1 MIEDGRDANSPS
13 EGAGASAEA
22 DEISTFDA
30 ASYVFQIAGELSVM
44 SKHKGLGRVAEGLE
58 RVVRNAAAQAM
69 LDERR
74 KASPH
79 SES

>member
-1 MIEDGRDANSPS
+1 MIDDGQDGKPKFD
-13 EGAGASAEA
+13 GADPGADA

-58 RVVRNAAAQAM
+58 RVRNAAAQAM
-69 LDERR
+69 MEERR
-74 KASPH
+74 KV
-79 SES
+79 SEA